1 MSGNLIMPNK
11 LFHKMRNYKNYKIW
25 RTVFQFDLDIS
36 SYFLTICNRV
46 KESHWNML
54 SEESFAIF
62 KSRLWKVT
70 MMSGMLHRKHH
81 VR

>member
-1 MSGNLIMPNK
+1 MSGNVIMPNK

-46 KESHWNML
+46 KESH
-54 SEESFAIF
+54 
-62 KSRLWKVT
+62 
-70 MMSGMLHRKHH
+70 
-81 VR
+81 